1 MEHTQ
6 GGKEQTMKSEALGI
20 LAALVGAA
28 VGKYSGIHL
37 LIPLVATAI
46 VWWVGKKSLSETK
59 QLFLPAFSVQAG
71 HLSWFAFGL
80 IYIGQIDSNVLD
92 VLVLVVGLAWL
103 ILKPG
108 LGPVLLLGA
117 YQAFVLPVNTILFLD
132 ADVGTVAHK
141 ALLVHIIWRVM
152 ALFLM
157 GQAYFTDRCIIR

>member
-59 QLFLPAFSVQAG
+59 QLFLPAFSVQSG
-71 HLSWFAFGL
+71 HLSWFVFGL
-80 IYIGQIDSNVLD
+80 NYIG
-92 VLVLVVGLAWL
+92 
-103 ILKPG
+103 
-108 LGPVLLLGA
+108 
-117 YQAFVLPVNTILFLD
+117 
-132 ADVGTVAHK
+132 
-141 ALLVHIIWRVM
+141 
-152 ALFLM
+152 
-157 GQAYFTDRCIIR
+157 